1 MAHTDKRMGT
11 MSKSKRKAKQ
21 RVSIV
26 TTNQTLG
33 SLVSKLWFYLV
44 FLLIPLYMN
53 KDMYTAMIQSKGKC
67 FWFIGVI
74 CITGV
79 VIYYIQGI
87 ISKEYKWKL
96 SLNNWNFLD
105 IGMLLFG
112 VSVFISFLLSE
123 DKLACL
129 KGENGFYCGTFL
141 CLISI
146 ILYFFLSR
154 NLISDK
160 QLWDMVIIVSDI
172 IFVWIFLNSISIDIL
187 NMHAAIIEEQYFS
200 YYASLGNSNSISA
213 YLCLLI
219 PVGLIFFLHAEKR
232 ADQWFYGS
240 FAVLGVLAALSIHTE
255 GVWIGLVIMMLFF
268 LPYCFSSWI
277 RLERLMLLGMAV
289 GGMLVLL
296 KLLSLLIPNKM
307 YFGAGI
313 STYLIRYWAGA
324 FLLLICAFVYLFCKK
339 RSGRMKEA
347 VLKKISYVLDAVIV
361 IGIAGYVISSIRSF
375 DYTYGSGR
383 GAIWM
388 GSVQL
393 FGEYSV
399 TEKLFGLGTEM
410 IKGRL
415 TELVSAIHNT
425 GQNFANCHN
434 NILECLLTLGL
445 FGLFA
450 YLFVWVFVIKEYI
463 DGSKKSLTK
472 EQAAYFLALIAYFG
486 QSIVGNPYSLSAPMV
501 FVMLA
506 LLRNQSFSERR
517 N

>member
-1 MAHTDKRMGT
+1 
-11 MSKSKRKAKQ
+11 MSKSKRKPKQ

-44 FLLIPLYMN
+44 FILIPLYMN
-53 KDMYTAMIQSKGKC
+53 KDMYTAMIQAKGKC

-79 VIYYIQGI
+79 IIYYIQGLL
-87 ISKEYKWKL
+87 SKEYKWNLTLK
-96 SLNNWNFLD
+96 NWNLLD

-112 VSVFISFLLSE
+112 VAVFISFLLSE
-123 DKLACL
+123 NKKICL
-129 KGENGFYCGTFL
+129 TGENGFYCGTFL
-141 CLISI
+141 CLFSVAF
-146 ILYFFLSR
+146 YFFSSR
-154 NLISDK
+154 NLISTK
-160 QLWDMVIIVSDI
+160 QLWDMVVIVSDI
-172 IFVWIFLNSISIDIL
+172 IFVWIFLNSISVDIL

-219 PVGLIFFLHAEKR
+219 PVGLIFFLHAEKK

-240 FAVLGVLAALSIHTE
+240 FAVLGVLAACSIHTE

-268 LPYCFSSWI
+268 LPYSFSSWKS
-277 RLERLMLLGMAV
+277 LERLMVLGMTV
-289 GGMLVLL
+289 GGVLLLL
-296 KLLSLLIPNKM
+296 KLLSIIIPDKM
-307 YFGAGI
+307 NLGAGI

-324 FLLLICAFVYLFCKK
+324 VLLVLCFLIFVCCKK
-339 RSGRMKEA
+339 YSGGIKET
-347 VLKKISYVLDAVIV
+347 VLKKISYVLVAVLV
-361 IGIAGYVISSIRSF
+361 LGIAGYVISVIQSF
-375 DYTYGSGR
+375 DYTYGSNR

-393 FGEYSV
+393 FGEYS
-399 TEKLFGLGTEM
+399 TLEKMFGLGTEM

-415 TELVSAIHNT
+415 TELVSLIYNS
-425 GQNFANCHN
+425 GLNFVNCHN
-434 NILECLLTLGL
+434 NFLECLLSLGL
-445 FGLFA
+445 FGLFS
-450 YLFVWVFVIKEYI
+450 YLCVWVLVVKEYI
-463 DGSKKSLTK
+463 DGQKNGVTK
-472 EQAAYFLALIAYFG
+472 EQAAYFMALIAYFG

-506 LLRNQSFSERR
+506 LLRNQSFYRS
-517 N
+517 